1 MHNLAFFMFKDKS
14 LHGLFHK
21 LRYVLLKCLG
31 ATRCLK
37 RHGYGYCQVQ
47 FQLASSVQVQL
58 RTEIYQKEEYY
69 QTCKKNFFVLE
80 PNFQKKECPDNFLEI
95 SLNQEL

>member
-1 MHNLAFFMFKDKS
+1 MFKDKS

-58 RTEIYQKEEYY
+58 RTEISLIIISVRPYPIHPSRASIFEALPATLEAEIEL
-69 QTCKKNFFVLE
+69 KN
-80 PNFQKKECPDNFLEI
+80 
-95 SLNQEL
+95 NQLVN